1 LIGLA
6 WFWKNLHIYFT
17 YKKKYN
23 MSYENFPES
32 HKSVENTVV
41 KNNNGRNILT
51 AILVILLLG
60 TWGYIIYDRNK
71 VRQEKEGLTTQIVTS
86 DSAKNELQRELDDA
100 ALRLDALKTSNV
112 KADSLLK
119 TKDKDI
125 QGLKSKVQAILND
138 KNATAS
144 QLSEARRL
152 IAQLKGNIDTY
163 TAEIE
168 SLKAENTQ
176 LTEDKRVVT
185 QQRDVVQKNY
195 DSANQVIKQKED
207 VIDVGSTLHA
217 SNFSIV
223 GVKEKSS
230 GKEKITTTAKRV
242 DKLRISFDIDENR
255 ITQSGPKD
263 IYVCIT
269 APDGK
274 PVAVDA
280 LGSGK
285 FVTRDG
291 VERQFTKKIQIN
303 YEQGQ
308 KEPVKVEWSQNSNFQ
323 TGNYKIEIYNNGFK
337 IGEGVR
343 SFKKGGLFS

>member
-1 LIGLA
+1 
-6 WFWKNLHIYFT
+6 
-17 YKKKYN
+17 

-32 HKSVENTVV
+32 TSPVEKTTV
-41 KNNNGRNILT
+41 KNNNNRNILT
-51 AILVILLLG
+51 VLLVIALLG
-60 TWGYIIYDRNK
+60 TWGYIIYDKNK
-71 VRQEKEGLTTQIVTS
+71 TRQEKQDLTTQIVNS
-86 DSAKNELQRELDDA
+86 DSSKNELQRELDDA
-100 ALRLDALKTSNV
+100 ALRLDALKTTNV

-125 QGLKSKVQAILND
+125 DALKSRVQAILND
-138 KNATAS
+138 KKATTA
-144 QLSEARRL
+144 QLAEARRL

-168 SLKAENTQ
+168 SLKAENSQ

-195 DSANQVIKQKED
+195 DSANTVIKQKED
-207 VIDVGSTLHA
+207 VIDIGSTLHA
-217 SNFSIV
+217 SNFKIE
-223 GVKEKSS
+223 GIKEKHS
-230 GKEKITTTAKRV
+230 GKEKVTTTAKRV

-269 APDGK
+269 APDGN

-285 FVTRDG
+285 FTTRDG
-291 VERQFTKKIQIN
+291 QERSFTKKIQIN
-303 YEQGQ
+303 YVQGQ
-308 KEPVKVEWSQNSNFQ
+308 KEPVQVEWTQNSDFQ

>member
-1 LIGLA
+1 
-6 WFWKNLHIYFT
+6 
-17 YKKKYN
+17 

-32 HKSVENTVV
+32 NTPVEKTVV
-41 KNNNGRNILT
+41 KNNNSRNILT
-51 AILVILLLG
+51 AILVIALLG
-60 TWGYIIYDRNK
+60 TWGYIIFDK
-71 VRQEKEGLTTQIVTS
+71 SKTRQEKDNLTTQIITS

-100 ALRLDALKTSNV
+100 AMRLDALKTSNV
-112 KADSLLK
+112 KADSLLQ

-125 QGLKSKVQAILND
+125 QALKSKVQTILND
-138 KNATAS
+138 KNASAA

-168 SLKAENTQ
+168 SLKIANTQ
-176 LTEDKRVVT
+176 LTEEKRVVT
-185 QQRDVVQKNY
+185 EQRDVVQKNY

-207 VIDVGSTLHA
+207 VIDIGSTLHA
-217 SNFSIV
+217 SNFSII
-223 GVKEKSS
+223 GIQEKNS
-230 GKEKITTTAKRV
+230 GKEKETTKAKRV

-263 IYVCIT
+263 IYIAIT

-291 VERQFTKKIQIN
+291 MERPFTKKIQIN
-303 YEQGQ
+303 YVQGQ
-308 KEPVKVEWSQNSNFQ
+308 KEPVKVEWSQNSDFQ

-343 SFKKGGLFS
+343 SFKKGGLFG

>member
-1 LIGLA
+1 
-6 WFWKNLHIYFT
+6 
-17 YKKKYN
+17 

-32 HKSVENTVV
+32 NVPEKKTA
-41 KNNNGRNILT
+41 KNNSRNILT
-51 AILVILLLG
+51 GILVVALLG
-60 TWGYIIYDRNK
+60 TWGYIIYDKNK
-71 VRQEKEGLTTQIVTS
+71 TRQEKQDLTTQLVNS
-86 DSAKNELQRELDDA
+86 DSSKNELQRELDDA

-112 KADSLLK
+112 KADSLIR

-125 QGLKSKVQAILND
+125 ESLKSRVQSILND
-138 KNATAS
+138 RNATKE

-176 LTEDKRVVT
+176 LTEDKRAVT
-185 QQRDVVQKNY
+185 EQRDIVQKNY
-195 DSANQVIKQKED
+195 DSASQVIKQKES
-207 VIDVGSTLHA
+207 VIDVGSTLQA
-217 SNFSIV
+217 SNFSIE
-223 GVKEKSS
+223 GIQERNS
-230 GKEKITTTAKRV
+230 GKEKVTTKAKRV

-255 ITQSGPKD
+255 ITPSGSKD
-263 IYVCIT
+263 IYVAIT
-269 APDGK
+269 APDGN
-274 PVAVDA
+274 PVVVDA

-291 VERQFTKKIQIN
+291 IERPFTKKIQIN
-303 YEQGQ
+303 YVQGKKQ
-308 KEPVKVEWSQNSNFQ
+308 PVTVEWSQNSSFQ

-343 SFKKGGLFS
+343 SFKKGGLFG

>member
-1 LIGLA
+1 
-6 WFWKNLHIYFT
+6 
-17 YKKKYN
+17 

-32 HKSVENTVV
+32 NVPAENTVV
-41 KNNNGRNILT
+41 RNNNNRNILT
-51 AILVILLLG
+51 VLLVIALLG
-60 TWGYIIYDRNK
+60 TWGYIIYDKNK
-71 VRQEKEGLTTQIVTS
+71 TRQEKQELTSQIVN
-86 DSAKNELQRELDDA
+86 SASSKNELQRELDDA

-112 KADSLLK
+112 RADSLLK
-119 TKDKDI
+119 TKDRDI
-125 QGLKSKVQAILND
+125 QAIKSRIQSILND
-138 KNATAS
+138 KKATTA

-168 SLKAENTQ
+168 SLKAENSQ
-176 LTEDKRVVT
+176 LTENNRVVT
-185 QQRDVVQKNY
+185 QQRDIVQKNY
-195 DSANQVIKQKED
+195 DSANLVIKQKEN

-217 SNFSIV
+217 SNFKIE
-223 GVKEKSS
+223 GIKEKNS
-230 GKEKITTTAKRV
+230 GKEKVTTTAKRV

-263 IYVCIT
+263 IYIAIT
-269 APDGK
+269 APDGN

-285 FVTRDG
+285 FTTRDG
-291 VERQFTKKIQIN
+291 VEKPFTKKIQIN
-303 YEQGQ
+303 YVQGQ

-343 SFKKGGLFS
+343 SFKKGGLFG